1 MKASN
6 SPRALNANICAE
18 MVKKMFQPNVCK
30 CSLIATLNATI
41 QEGFQIIERERQTY
55 IYTHTGLQH
64 SCNKRSNQLRTLFRQ
79 CLFFPI
85 NERYFKIIYLSQRP
99 KFRAQKL
106 YWTLVGKFNPEF
118 LSLGL
123 LMPRGVQ
130 ELNKNIFL
138 EKAIVSTTVVKQLQ
152 TFGMI
157 ALYACVPSIKQW
169 QCTGLF
175 FTLRDPA
182 HKLPTS

>member
-1 MKASN
+1 MQQF
-6 SPRALNANICAE
+6 
-18 MVKKMFQPNVCK
+18 KKVFK
-30 CSLIATLNATI
+30 SLR
-41 QEGFQIIERERQTY
+41 ERETDIY

-79 CLFFPI
+79 CLIFPI

-130 ELNKNIFL
+130 ELNKNIYL

-182 HKLPTS
+182 HKLSTS